1 MPCKLNKCMFLMM
14 KERCK
19 SHPSRLVSRDLV
31 GGRGGKNL
39 EPGDAERW
47 ECDSPVI
54 HDGDVGR
61 WCLPGGGPV

>member
-1 MPCKLNKCMFLMM
+1 MV

-47 ECDSPVI
+47 GVI
-54 HDGDVGR
+54 V
-61 WCLPGGGPV
+61 P